1 MTLKKHVSLNINVRG
16 VEPSPTLAINERCKL
31 LEGQGERVANLGL
44 GQSPFPVPT
53 PVVNALRLYASEKD
67 YLPVKG
73 LPALK
78 EAVAAFHRKED
89 GVNAS
94 PENVLVGPGSKELMF
109 LLQLVYY
116 GEIIVPTPAW
126 VSYVPQAQILGK
138 KVRLL
143 HTTFDEK
150 WHITPERLARFLE
163 SEQDV
168 YRPRIL
174 VMNYP
179 GNPDGLTY
187 SSEELKE
194 IASVAREYELVLLSD
209 EIYGQLHHR
218 GEHVSVAR
226 FYPEGT
232 IISSGLSKWCGAG
245 GWRLGTFTFP
255 PDLDWLLEAMAAVA
269 SETYTS
275 VSAPIQF
282 AAVQAFRGG
291 IAIERYLWH
300 ARRILSVLGSEL
312 HGILREAGRK
322 CPRPRGGVLPL
333 RRLLVPCR
341 PSLMVWDNCRSRPLR
356 PAPRR
361 SKGGHPPGVGLRPA
375 QKRAICPDRLRQLRR
390 LQGPGSERDDPPP
403 PEAPRGF
410 HPPDLRRDDRRSP
423 RDRQLAERIAQVA
436 IKPVAVMIDDKTHII
451 YGDGIKMGGWD
462 RGRSPKVQS
471 LFRLFT
477 RRPALSG
484 RRSSRRRAW
493 L

>member
-1 MTLKKHVSLNINVRG
+1 MESRKMTLRKHVSLNINVRG
-16 VEPSPTLAINERCKL
+16 VEPSATLAINERCKL
-31 LEGQGERVANLGL
+31 LKSQGECVANLGL

-67 YLPVKG
+67 YLPVRG

-78 EAVAAFHRKED
+78 EAVADFHRKKD
-89 GVNAS
+89 NVNAS
-94 PENVLVGPGSKELMF
+94 ADNVIVGPGSKELMF
-109 LLQLVYY
+109 ILQLVYY

-150 WHITPERLARFLE
+150 WHITAERLARFLE

-174 VMNYP
+174 ILNYP

-187 SSEELKE
+187 TSDELKG
-194 IASVAREYELVLLSD
+194 IADVARDYEVILLSD

-255 PDLDWLLEAMAAVA
+255 PDLDWLLEAMATVA
-269 SETYTS
+269 SETYTA

-282 AAVQAFRGG
+282 AAVHAFRGG
-291 IAIERYLWH
+291 IAMERYLWH
-300 ARRILSVLGSEL
+300 ARRILSALGSEFQQ
-312 HGILREAGRK
+312 ILAE
-322 CPRPRGGVLPL
+322 GGVRVHAPEGGFYLFLDFSPMADAL
-333 RRLLVPCR
+333 SKRGIKDGVTLCERLLQERGVAILPGSAFGR
-341 PSLMVWDNCRSRPLR
+341 PSYELSARVAYVNFDGSKALASSETVPLHQKLPEDFIPQICGETIGASREIIGWL
-356 PAPRR
+356 
-361 SKGGHPPGVGLRPA
+361 
-375 QKRAICPDRLRQLRR
+375 
-390 LQGPGSERDDPPP
+390 SE
-403 PEAPRGF
+403 E
-410 HPPDLRRDDRRSP
+410 S
-423 RDRQLAERIAQVA
+423 
-436 IKPVAVMIDDKTHII
+436 
-451 YGDGIKMGGWD
+451 
-462 RGRSPKVQS
+462 
-471 LFRLFT
+471 
-477 RRPALSG
+477 
-484 RRSSRRRAW
+484 
-493 L
+493 

>member
-1 MTLKKHVSLNINVRG
+1 MTLHKHVSLNINVRG
-16 VEPSPTLAINERCKL
+16 VEPSATLAINERCKL
-31 LEGQGERVANLGL
+31 LQSQGQSVYNLGL

-67 YLPVKG
+67 YLPVRG

-78 EAVAAFHRKED
+78 EAVADFHRRKD
-89 GVNAS
+89 NVNAS
-94 PENVLVGPGSKELMF
+94 ADNVIVGPGSKELM
-109 LLQLVYY
+109 LILQLVYY

-150 WHITPERLARFLE
+150 WHITSDRLARFLE

-174 VMNYP
+174 ILNYP

-187 SSEELKE
+187 TSDELKD
-194 IASVAREYELVLLSD
+194 IADVAREYEVILLSD

-255 PDLDWLLEAMAAVA
+255 PDLDWLLEAMATVA
-269 SETYTS
+269 SETYTA

-282 AAVQAFRGG
+282 AAVHAFRGG
-291 IAIERYLWH
+291 IAMERYLWH
-300 ARRILSVLGSEL
+300 ARRILSTLGSEFQRIL
-312 HGILREAGRK
+312 AEGGIRVHAPEGGFYLFLDFSPMAEALSK
-322 CPRPRGGVLPL
+322 RGIKDGVTLCE
-333 RRLLVPCR
+333 RLLADKGVAILPGMAFGR
-341 PSLMVWDNCRSRPLR
+341 PSHELTARVAYVNFDGSKALAASETIPLHQKL
-356 PAPRR
+356 PEDFISQICGETISAAQEI
-361 SKGGHPPGVGLRPA
+361 VGWL
-375 QKRAICPDRLRQLRR
+375 
-390 LQGPGSERDDPPP
+390 SE
-403 PEAPRGF
+403 E
-410 HPPDLRRDDRRSP
+410 S
-423 RDRQLAERIAQVA
+423 
-436 IKPVAVMIDDKTHII
+436 
-451 YGDGIKMGGWD
+451 
-462 RGRSPKVQS
+462 
-471 LFRLFT
+471 
-477 RRPALSG
+477 
-484 RRSSRRRAW
+484 
-493 L
+493 